1 METHQEKSDD
11 TADYYGSIRKQRIE
25 TREKMDE
32 ISKNIEEL
40 LLSIK
45 RSEIYEEYKRQEEKL
60 YHFPELAERVNQF
73 RADNFRLQEEAN
85 SEDLFQI
92 AEQVTNESAQLRKIP
107 EVNAYLDAELALCKL
122 LQKVCRRLTEG
133 IDIHVPEI

>member
-1 METHQEKSDD
+1 ME
-11 TADYYGSIRKQRIE
+11 
-25 TREKMDE
+25 E

-45 RSEIYEEYKRQEEKL
+45 RSEVYEAYRKQEEKL
-60 YHFPELAERVNQF
+60 YQFPELVERVNQF

-85 SEDLFQI
+85 SGDLFQV
-92 AEQVTNESAQLRKIP
+92 AEEVTNESAQLRKIP

-122 LQKVCRRLTEG
+122 MQKVCRRLTEG
-133 IDIHVPEI
+133 IDIQVPEV